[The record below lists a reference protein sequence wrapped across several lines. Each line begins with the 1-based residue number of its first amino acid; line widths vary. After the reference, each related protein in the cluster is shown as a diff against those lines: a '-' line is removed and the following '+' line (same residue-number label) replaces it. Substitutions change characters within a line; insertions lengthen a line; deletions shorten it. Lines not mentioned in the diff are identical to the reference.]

1 MKSITFS
8 LGSVAIIDKVND
20 SYKFFDFLFDGVSG
34 KAKELKEFAKLFVY
48 NKLTNCVAISRI
60 LDVYPTE
67 LLAQLG
73 FKGNVR
79 ERSLYRNLERIG
91 DKNAFLIERYQQLLK
106 NNNLITNE
114 QHFDWSSSYFEGKN
128 AELAELGYS
137 RDHQPGKKQI
147 TFGIATGINS
157 VPTAL
162 TIQKGNVQDKKH
174 MKVMLRMT
182 SKVLSE
188 GSMLIFDCGA
198 NTKKNKEKIRTLKF
212 NYLTLKAKHRK
223 TYGHYI
229 KLFNDGKKETLKI
242 GEAEYQCMK
251 VVEGGETKYIF
262 FSEKLKNDQL
272 RKREK
277 KFKKELDNN
286 DKKLRKVG
294 KGKPLA
300 TYISRAGQI
309 IAKGFIQKTLDLKNP
324 YITGL
329 EGFFIL
335 ECSVDT
341 EPEKILRLYK
351 DRDRAEKLI
360 RDMKEGTELRPIR
373 HWSTKAIIGYLTI
386 VFLTNAITSL
396 TLILAKNPLVK
407 NVKLLKKYLNNLTL
421 TVVYPKNAFRLRILS
436 NVSQEILSILG
447 DFVYTLEKLK
457 AFLCMEKL
465 CFSNKYEDK
474 SLNLRW

>member
-1 MKSITFS
+1 MSNVTFS
-8 LGSVAIIDKVND
+8 IGSVALIDKVND

-34 KAKELKEFAKLFVY
+34 RAKELKEFAKLFVY
-48 NKLTNCVAISRI
+48 NKLTDCVAVSRI
-60 LDVYPTE
+60 LGVYPTE

-73 FKGNVR
+73 FKETVS

-91 DKNAFLIERYQQLLK
+91 DKNAFFIERYQQLLK
-106 NNNLITNE
+106 NHNLITNE
-114 QHFDWSSSYFEGKN
+114 QHFDWSSSYFEGKK
-128 AELAELGYS
+128 AELGKLGYS

-182 SKVLSE
+182 SKILSE

-198 NTKKNKEKIRTLKF
+198 NTKKNKIKIRKLKF

-229 KLFNDGKKETLKI
+229 KLFNDGNKETVKI
-242 GEAEYQCMK
+242 GEAEYQCVK
-251 VVEGGETKYIF
+251 ITENDETKYIF

-277 KFKKELDNN
+277 KFKRELDIN
-286 DKKLRKVG
+286 DKKLKKVD
-294 KGKPLA
+294 KGRPLA

-309 IAKGFIQKTLDLKNP
+309 IAKGFLQKTFDVQNP

-341 EPEKILRLYK
+341 EPEKILKLYK
-351 DRDRAEKLI
+351 ERDRAEKLI

-373 HWSTKAIIGYLTI
+373 HWSTKAIIGYLTV
-386 VFLTNAITSL
+386 VFLTNAIINL
-396 TLILAKNPLVK
+396 TLIRTKNPLVK

-421 TVVYPKNAFRLRILS
+421 TVVYPRNAFRFSVLANIS
-436 NVSQEILSILG
+436 EEILSILG
-447 DFVYTLEKLK
+447 DFILR
-457 AFLCMEKL
+457 
-465 CFSNKYEDK
+465 YEDK
-474 SLNLRW
+474 SLKLRW

>member
-1 MKSITFS
+1 MKNVTFS
-8 LGSVAIIDKVND
+8 LGSVAIIDKTED
-20 SYKFFDFLFDGVSG
+20 SFKFFNFLFYGLSG
-34 KAKELKEFAKLFVY
+34 RAKSLKEFAKLFVY
-48 NKLTNCVAISRI
+48 NRLTNCVSVSR
-60 LDVYPTE
+60 LSEVYPQE
-67 LLAQLG
+67 LFVQLG
-73 FKGNVR
+73 FTKKPS

-91 DKNAFLIERYQQLLK
+91 DKHELLIERYQHLLK
-106 NNNLITNE
+106 NHNLVTEE
-114 QHFDWSSSYFEGKN
+114 QFFDFSSSYFEGKK
-128 AELAELGYS
+128 AELGKLGYS
-137 RDHQPGKKQI
+137 RDHEPGKKQL

-182 SKVLSE
+182 SKVLPQ

-198 NTKKNKEKIRTLKF
+198 NTRKNKAKIRKLGF

-223 TYGHYI
+223 TYGQYI
-229 KLFNDGKKETLKI
+229 KLFNDSQKESVKI
-242 GEAEYQCMK
+242 GDVEYQCVK
-251 VVEGGETKYIF
+251 ISEGDETKYIF
-262 FSEKLKNDQL
+262 FSAKLKHEQL

-277 KFKKELDNN
+277 KFKKELDAN
-286 DKKLRKVG
+286 DKKLRKVE

-300 TYISRAGQI
+300 KYISRAGHI
-309 IAKGFIQKTLDLKNP
+309 IAKGILQKTLDLQNP

-373 HWSTKAIIGYLTI
+373 HWSTKAIIGCLTV
-386 VFLTNAITSL
+386 VFLANCITNL
-396 TLILAKNPLVK
+396 TLILARNPLVK

-421 TVVYPKNAFRLRILS
+421 TVVYPPRAFKFTILS
-436 NVSQEILSILG
+436 NVSEEIKSILG
-447 DFVYTLEKLK
+447 DFVQR
-457 AFLCMEKL
+457 
-465 CFSNKYEDK
+465 YEDK
-474 SLNLRW
+474 SLKLRW

>member
-1 MKSITFS
+1 MKNVTFS
-8 LGSVAIIDKVND
+8 IGSVAIIHKTDV
-20 SYKFFDFLFDGVSG
+20 SFKFFDFLFDGLSG
-34 KAKELKEFAKLFVY
+34 RAKEFKESAKLFVY
-48 NKLTNCVAISRI
+48 NRLTDCVSVSR
-60 LDVYPTE
+60 LPEMYPQE
-67 LLAQLG
+67 MFEQLG
-73 FKGNVR
+73 FTKKPS

-91 DKNAFLIERYQQLLK
+91 DKHALLMERYQQLLK
-106 NNNLITNE
+106 DHKLVTEE
-114 QHFDWSSSYFEGKN
+114 QFIDFSSSYFEGKK
-128 AELAELGYS
+128 ADLGKLGYS
-137 RDHQPGKKQI
+137 RDHEPGKKQL

-182 SKVLSE
+182 SKVLPK

-198 NTKKNKEKIRTLKF
+198 NTRANKTKISRLGF

-223 TYGHYI
+223 TYGHHI
-229 KLFNDGKKETLKI
+229 KLFNDGQKECMKVSDV
-242 GEAEYQCMK
+242 EYQCVK
-251 VVEGGETKYIF
+251 VAEGDETKYVF
-262 FSEKLKNDQL
+262 FSEKLKKDQL

-277 KFKKELDNN
+277 KFKKELDSN
-286 DKKLRKVG
+286 DKKLRKIS

-309 IAKGFIQKTLDLKNP
+309 IAKGFLQKTMDLKNP

-329 EGFFIL
+329 EGYFIL

-360 RDMKEGTELRPIR
+360 RNMKEGTELRPIR
-373 HWSTKAIIGYLTI
+373 HWSTQAIIGYLTV
-386 VFLTNAITSL
+386 VFLTNCITNL
-396 TLILAKNPLVK
+396 TLISAKNPLVK

-421 TVVYPKNAFRLRILS
+421 TVVYPPKVFKFTILS
-436 NVSQEILSILG
+436 NVSEEIKSILG
-447 DFVYTLEKLK
+447 DFVQR
-457 AFLCMEKL
+457 
-465 CFSNKYEDK
+465 YEDK
-474 SLNLRW
+474 SLKLRW